1 MSIHRNQYIPRYI
14 LPEERDFCS
23 YFDQLKYEEMMR
35 NPDKYFRNVK
45 VVNFDIIHHQCR
57 GDLLGKSF
65 NEYFAMKTTKDFTKY
80 PKVDKKMLEM
90 AL

>member
-14 LPEERDFCS
+14 PPEERDFCS

-35 NPDKYFRNVK
+35 NPDKYFSNVK

-57 GDLLGKSF
+57 GDPLGKSF
-65 NEYFAMKTTKDFTKY
+65 NEHFAMKTIKDFTKY